1 MGTPGAR
8 MDARMP
14 ASNITMADLAE
25 WWSHVETEHKC
36 ELRCSWK
43 MSGNDALAHWGFC
56 VAVWK
61 GRYDAEQ
68 RPYTEKFLTWPTA
81 SHKTV
86 LGAIMWLLIGIDD
99 ELTASEALAR

>member
-1 MGTPGAR
+1 

-25 WWSHVETEHKC
+25 WWAHIQVEHKC
-36 ELRCSWK
+36 ELRCLWK
-43 MSGNDALAHWGFC
+43 MSGNDALAHWVFC

-61 GRYDAEQ
+61 GAYAADVA
-68 RPYTEKFLTWPTA
+68 PYTERVLSWPTA

-86 LGAIMWLLIGIDD
+86 LGAIMWLLVGIDD
-99 ELTASEALAR
+99 DMTASRALTR